1 MRLTRNGLV
10 LGLVIT
16 AACTELPSK
25 IALPTDDTGAPAD
38 TAGLGGSTEDSDAST
53 DTSGGQ
59 DTSATSE
66 DSGSETGG
74 GETGGSETGGSTGD
88 PDSGGISPDYDSDG
102 DGLTDD
108 DEAIRGT
115 DPENPDTDG
124 DGWNDGDESDTDPT
138 DPKDQP
144 YTGGWPIGSCRD
156 EIVPTGDSVGGVA
169 TDFSLDDQYSDAVRL
184 YAFCDRAVLLVST
197 AGWSGSAEEDTEDL
211 QALYDTYADRG
222 LMVVELLAEDQH
234 GDTPDHDALEAWA
247 TRLDV
252 SFPVLADPDWEV
264 SFRFEQDGSLP
275 SWTLVAPG
283 VVLASMDADL
293 TARDI
298 ESVLP

>member
-1 MRLTRNGLV
+1 MIASLTGKVATVRADSA
-10 LGLVIT
+10 VI
-16 AACTELPSK
+16 
-25 IALPTDDTGAPAD
+25 
-38 TAGLGGSTEDSDAST
+38 
-53 DTSGGQ
+53 
-59 DTSATSE
+59 
-66 DSGSETGG
+66 
-74 GETGGSETGGSTGD
+74 
-88 PDSGGISPDYDSDG
+88 
-102 DGLTDD
+102 
-108 DEAIRGT
+108 
-115 DPENPDTDG
+115 
-124 DGWNDGDESDTDPT
+124 
-138 DPKDQP
+138 
-144 YTGGWPIGSCRD
+144 
-156 EIVPTGDSVGGVA
+156 VVGGVGYKVFA
-169 TDFSLDDQYSDAVRL
+169 GPSTLASLLPGAEGTVWTHHLVR
-184 YAFCDRAVLLVST
+184 
-197 AGWSGSAEEDTEDL
+197 EDL